1 MNEEESTERYIYYL
15 SELDNINVYVKI
27 PENKRLMTKKS
38 ILEVKNG
45 DLLFTNND
53 DYFIVEDIQKYE
65 IIISEDE
72 TEKVLG
78 FIVSDDTYKP
88 GKKFIMEKN
97 GRIYHF
103 PPLNNNELIDSN
115 TFPDG
120 VHRLIKQGNPGCP
133 APHPVGF

>member
-1 MNEEESTERYIYYL
+1 MNGEEPTERYLYYL
-15 SELDNINVYVKI
+15 ADLDNINVYVRF
-27 PENKRLMTKKS
+27 PENKRLMKKKS

-45 DLLFTNND
+45 DLIFTNND
-53 DYFIVEDIQKYE
+53 DYFIVEEIQKYE

-72 TEKVLG
+72 SEKILG

-103 PPLNNNELIDSN
+103 PPLNNTEFIDPN

-120 VHRLIKQGNPGCP
+120 VHKLTKRRETSWFPLP
-133 APHPVGF
+133 PHPV

>member
-1 MNEEESTERYIYYL
+1 MNGEEPTERYLYYL
-15 SELDNINVYVKI
+15 ADLDNINVYVRF
-27 PENKRLMTKKS
+27 PENKRLMKKKS

-45 DLLFTNND
+45 DLIFTNND
-53 DYFIVEDIQKYE
+53 DYFIVEEIQKYE
-65 IIISEDE
+65 IIISQNES
-72 TEKVLG
+72 EKILG

-103 PPLNNNELIDSN
+103 PPLNNTEFIDQN

-120 VHRLIKQGNPGCP
+120 VHKLTKQ
-133 APHPVGF
+133 